1 MPTPTTLQIHR
12 IAETTI
18 NPAALQFLTRQ
29 PGVTD
34 AEHLTEF
41 AGRACYESWTRP
53 REATRKTA
61 DYIER
66 TVHDQAHHSIIEH
79 ASVTYYITGVSRA
92 LTHELIRHRHFSFS
106 QRSQRYVGEDES
118 GLNIVLPPALL
129 EAFEDDG
136 LEFKDYKAVH
146 GAVEDI
152 ARVYTDTVEFLEG
165 HKGYHRK
172 QAREAARAFLPN
184 MTETRIVLT
193 GNLRAWMEF
202 LDKRDHP
209 AADQE
214 IQNLAR
220 ALRADLHEY
229 APSVIRP

>member
-1 MPTPTTLQIHR
+1 MINHTTLQIHR

-18 NPAALQFLTRQ
+18 NPESLRFLTRNL
-29 PGVTD
+29 GVTD

-53 REATRKTA
+53 RESTRKTA

-66 TVHDQAHHSIIEH
+66 TVHEQAHHSIIEH

-118 GLNIVLPPALL
+118 GLNIVLPPALA
-129 EAFEDDG
+129 EAFKEDG
-136 LEFKDYKAVH
+136 REFHDHIEAH
-146 GAVEDI
+146 GVIEDTTL
-152 ARVYTDTVEFLEG
+152 VYSATVEYLEK
-165 HKGYHRK
+165 HKGLHRK

-184 MTETRIVLT
+184 MAETRIVLT

-202 LDKRDHP
+202 LNKRDHP
-209 AADQE
+209 AADLE

-220 ALRADLHEY
+220 ALREDLHEY
-229 APSVIRP
+229 APSIIRP